1 MLLRN
6 IMKIGISLFAVAA
19 TASVLSSS
27 AFAGSYER
35 VGLPTYETVSASLPA
50 HTVVSGDPD
59 YHATDPDAPGLL
71 LRTKASKATYKWKQ
85 RDAFDN
91 SFPVGYKISHSY
103 TVTVKAD
110 AVRNST
116 MASGSAM
123 PQTGPYASGQIY
135 EAEAND
141 LNSIAQDIPHVSWTA
156 SGTDVDYYTQFAEWG
171 PFDVQCI
178 ISAGVFLSAA
188 AFRNTG
194 ATITVSGS
202 ATVTTTGIKL
212 ITGP

>member
-1 MLLRN
+1 
-6 IMKIGISLFAVAA
+6 MKIGVSLFAVTA

-50 HTVVSGDPD
+50 HTVVSGNPD
-59 YHATDPDAPGLL
+59 YRASDPDAPGTL
-71 LRTKASKATYKWKQ
+71 LRTKTSKATYQWQQ

-91 SFPVGYKISHSY
+91 SFPVAYRISHSA

-116 MASGSAM
+116 MASGYAN
-123 PQTGPYASGQIY
+123 PQTGPYASGQTY
-135 EAEAND
+135 MAEAND
-141 LNSIAQDIPHVSWTA
+141 PNSIAQDTPHVSWTA
-156 SGTDVDYYTQFAEWG
+156 PSTYVDYYSQFAQWG
-171 PFDVQCI
+171 PFPVECTL
-178 ISAGVFLSAA
+178 SAGVFLSAT
-188 AFRNTG
+188 AFSNTG
-194 ATITVSGS
+194 AAITVSGS
-202 ATVTTTGIKL
+202 ATVKTTEIKL